1 MRRLHH
7 ERRAMKKVLVTQR
20 LRLRAPQPGDEHA
33 AHAGWAQ
40 DGEVLA
46 YLGWRARTDLA
57 HTRAQLDWDQA
68 RWLKRSAFTWM
79 LLESGGAPLG
89 MVQLVAQRLDAPTHH
104 LRLGFLLARRHWGRG
119 LMREA
124 VAAVVSEAFAQDK
137 VWRVDALC
145 DVDNHAS
152 ARLLRALGFAQEGV
166 LRRHSLHPN
175 VSDEPRDVA
184 LFARIR
190 AAPA

>member
-1 MRRLHH
+1 MRKVLRTPRLH
-7 ERRAMKKVLVTQR
+7 
-20 LRLRAPQPGDEHA
+20 LRAPQPGDEHA
-33 AHAGWAQ
+33 AHANWAR

-46 YLGWRARTDLA
+46 WLGWRPRSELA
-57 HTRAQLDWDQA
+57 QTRAQLDWDQA

-79 LLESGGAPLG
+79 LVEPAGTQGAAPVG
-89 MVQLVAQRLDAPTHH
+89 MVQLVAQRLDAPPHH
-104 LRLGFLLARRHWGRG
+104 LRLGFLLARAHWGRG

-124 VAAVVSEAFAQDK
+124 VAAVAAEAFEQSH
-137 VWRVDALC
+137 VWRIDALC

-152 ARLLRALGFAQEGV
+152 ARLLRALGFVHEGI

-184 LFARIR
+184 SYALAR
-190 AAPA
+190 P